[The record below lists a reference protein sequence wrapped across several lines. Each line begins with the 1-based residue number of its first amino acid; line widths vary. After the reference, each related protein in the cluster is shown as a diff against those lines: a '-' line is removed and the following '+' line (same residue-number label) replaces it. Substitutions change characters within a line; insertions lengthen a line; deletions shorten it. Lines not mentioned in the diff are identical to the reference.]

1 MQRCPYCGQLND
13 DFEDRCIYCGE
24 LLYIAV
30 EHDDNQYDRERD
42 NDDDS
47 HRYADRIAQELI
59 DDERRRQEKLKHQRN
74 DLVKD
79 IDDLDDFAKE
89 LLRPESNSDIT
100 DEEEDFF
107 YKPEESPYEI
117 EQEQKEIPVQDHD
130 NQIKEEQIV
139 QEEDDL
145 SDDLIDEDS
154 FDDNFLIGEEKYASL
169 SREELNLLK
178 DEFRGKIKRNKK
190 LENSL
195 GLRFNN
201 IELDIDDDKIV
212 TISGKV
218 SINKKLDNGKVL
230 QISVICFNKEG
241 NKTEKENTIVEIN
254 KLYDLSPFDIEFKP
268 DFFDTSIIIILP
280 EIVDKQ
286 FDIKPKQKIATN
298 KPKQK
303 TVSNKPKEK
312 INETVKNK
320 QTHKKHSSNKQKLI
334 NNKPKRR
341 QNNVYSTVNSIFI
354 EQMHDIEHKIGMNI
368 TNTSI
373 ISNSPDK
380 LSIVGEIYIKNPDK
394 YEKIKIAATCYD
406 KNSKIIGTESTFINT
421 KLYLG
426 FDTLNIEIQNIP
438 VEQIE
443 RIRLYP
449 TFQ

>member
-13 DFEDRCIYCGE
+13 DFEEQCIYCGE

-30 EHDDNQYDRERD
+30 EHEDNKYNRERD
-42 NDDDS
+42 NDDS

-89 LLRPESNSDIT
+89 LLRPENNTNIT

-107 YKPEESPYEI
+107 YKPEESPYEV
-117 EQEQKEIPVQDHD
+117 EPQQNEIPVQDNN
-130 NQIKEEQIV
+130 NQIREEQIV
-139 QEEDDL
+139 QEEKDEL
-145 SDDLIDEDS
+145 SNDLIDEDS

-178 DEFRGKIKRNKK
+178 EEFRGKIKRNKK

-218 SINKKLDNGKVL
+218 SINKKLDKDKVL

-241 NKTEKENTIVEIN
+241 NKTEKEKTIVEIN
-254 KLYDLSPFDIEFKP
+254 KLYDLTAFDIEFKP

-280 EIVDKQ
+280 EIVDKP

-303 TVSNKPKEK
+303 IVSNKPKEK

-341 QNNVYSTVNSIFI
+341 QNNVYRRLFI
-354 EQMHDIEHKIGMNI
+354 QR
-368 TNTSI
+368 
-373 ISNSPDK
+373 
-380 LSIVGEIYIKNPDK
+380 K
-394 YEKIKIAATCYD
+394 Y
-406 KNSKIIGTESTFINT
+406 
-421 KLYLG
+421 
-426 FDTLNIEIQNIP
+426 
-438 VEQIE
+438 
-443 RIRLYP
+443 R
-449 TFQ
+449 